1 MPPPTDPGALL
12 AALRDALATEYEIE
26 GFAGRGSV
34 ALLYKGMERAPQRAV
49 ALKVVPPGAAEG
61 FGERVR
67 REARVAS
74 NLVHPNIVPIYKAAQ
89 AAGADF
95 YTMKWVD
102 GCSLDWVLLE
112 EGPLP
117 VPLALTVLRSV
128 ARGLAYAHDRHVL
141 HRDLRGAKVL
151 VDREGIVAVA
161 DTGLARAL
169 RDQGSEAAVGS
180 PLFRSPE
187 QCSGQPVGPQ
197 ADQYALGVLAFQMLT
212 GRPPFTADSEGALLG
227 LHVSAQPPE
236 IGMTRL
242 DVPQE
247 LVDVVRRALTK
258 TPAERYSTTQE
269 MLNAIEAVP
278 LSEEAQ
284 KAAVVR
290 LQELARRAPQPE
302 LVTERSAVQP
312 VAPPLEEP
320 ALREMELATV
330 QPPPP
335 APGAKPS
342 RPSGLLI
349 PLPAP
354 PPAPITWEPLPASE
368 APAAP
373 PPAPAAPPPPA
384 PRRSSS
390 VAAVPP
396 VEQQRPTRSSE
407 SLSRR
412 SSVEQR
418 RFSRS
423 SESLPRRSS
432 VERKAEPLPRSPLL
446 GRILGILAL
455 VGITVLAVMVLGKRV
470 RNAPSLT
477 AAARDSM
484 RAKERADS
492 IATFAPLPTVG
503 WVKVHGDLP
512 DDAVLWLDDQQRV
525 KGPIFAAS
533 PGRHS
538 LEVQTDE
545 FEPWESKIRVRL
557 GDTLIVEVELVLI
570 RQSEPSP

>member
-1 MPPPTDPGALL
+1 MPPPTDPVALL
-12 AALRDALATEYEIE
+12 AALREALATEYEIE

-34 ALLYKGMERAPQRAV
+34 ALLYKGMERTLQRAV
-49 ALKVVPPGAAEG
+49 AIKVVPPGAAEG

-74 NLVHPNIVPIYKAAQ
+74 NLVDPNIVPIYKAAQ
-89 AAGADF
+89 AAGTDF

-102 GCSLDWVLLE
+102 GCSLDWVLVE

-151 VDREGIVAVA
+151 VDREGVVAVA

-169 RDQGSEAAVGS
+169 REEGAEAAVGS

-242 DVPQE
+242 DVPQG
-247 LVDVVRRALTK
+247 LVDVVRKALAK
-258 TPAERYSTTQE
+258 TPAERYPTTRE
-269 MLNAIEAVP
+269 MLLAIQAVP
-278 LSEEAQ
+278 LSEEERN
-284 KAAVVR
+284 AAVIR
-290 LQELARRAPQPE
+290 LQELARRAPQPV
-302 LVTERSAVQP
+302 LATERSAGEP
-312 VAPPLEEP
+312 AAHPLEETT
-320 ALREMELATV
+320 LREMELKIEK
-330 QPPPP
+330 PPPP
-335 APGAKPS
+335 PPGAKPP
-342 RPSGLLI
+342 RPSGLLV

-354 PPAPITWEPLPASE
+354 PPAPTTWEPLPASA

-373 PPAPAAPPPPA
+373 PPAPEPPPPARQPPPPA
-384 PRRSSS
+384 PRRSSP
-390 VAAVPP
+390 VAAVSPP
-396 VEQQRPTRSSE
+396 ADRRPARPSE
-407 SLSRR
+407 PT
-412 SSVEQR
+412 
-418 RFSRS
+418 
-423 SESLPRRSS
+423 PRRPS
-432 VERKAEPLPRSPLL
+432 VERRAEPLPRSPLL

-455 VGITVLAVMVLGKRV
+455 VGITVLAVVVLGRRV
-470 RNAPSLT
+470 RNAPYFT
-477 AAARDSM
+477 AAALDSA

-492 IATFAPLPTVG
+492 IATFAPVPTVG
-503 WVKVHGDLP
+503 WVRVDGDLP
-512 DDAVLWLDDQQRV
+512 DNAILRLDHKQV
-525 KGPIFAAS
+525 KGMIFPAA

-538 LEVQTDE
+538 LEVQTVE
-545 FEPWESKIRVRL
+545 FQHWQTGIRVRL
-557 GDTLIVEVELVLI
+557 GDTLTVEVELVLKQ
-570 RQSEPSP
+570 QSDSPP